1 MGVGLE
7 RVYRQ
12 KCVEHRAA
20 LLGRGIRRKW
30 AGLGKSSDVDSP
42 CVGGMACV
50 TSPPLRMDSPEDYS
64 ATAQTDLRKAQ
75 GMTSGRGLSSRQPSA
90 FRLCRIHF
98 SLGKGPSSLMVSQ
111 ESEGDGKGEVRIQL

>member
-1 MGVGLE
+1 MGLE
-7 RVYRQ
+7 RVYGQ

-30 AGLGKSSDVDSP
+30 AGLGKSSGVDSP

-50 TSPPLRMDSPEDYS
+50 TSPPLRKDLPEDYS

-75 GMTSGRGLSSRQPSA
+75 GMASGRGLSS
-90 FRLCRIHF
+90 
-98 SLGKGPSSLMVSQ
+98 
-111 ESEGDGKGEVRIQL
+111 